1 MKYFLLCILVLF
13 FIAPNIDKSDT
24 ISEVFRDS
32 FYDYITC
39 IDRSTS
45 YLTENIPLLKR
56 LSNIPYEKMY
66 TKIMSTRTLTKH
78 LVSNGETIDDIIKKY
93 NYNITNNDLKYF
105 RKIIYKENIELV
117 SDDYNIQAGESI
129 LVPTE

>member
-1 MKYFLLCILVLF
+1 MKYFLLCILILL
-13 FIAPNIDKSDT
+13 FIAPNVDNNNS
-24 ISEVFRDS
+24 ISEIFRDS
-32 FYDYITC
+32 FFDYITC

-78 LVSNGETIDDIIKKY
+78 LVSNGEKNIITILLIM
-93 NYNITNNDLKYF
+93 T
-105 RKIIYKENIELV
+105 
-117 SDDYNIQAGESI
+117 
-129 LVPTE
+129 